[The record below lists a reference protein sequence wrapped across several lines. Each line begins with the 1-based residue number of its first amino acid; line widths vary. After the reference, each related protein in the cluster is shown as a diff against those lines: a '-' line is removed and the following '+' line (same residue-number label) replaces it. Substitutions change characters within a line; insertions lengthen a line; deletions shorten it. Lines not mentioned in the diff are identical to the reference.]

1 MILQE
6 LIDMITREA
15 QIPMCMIFTA
25 ILCPKW
31 KYSLKT
37 TALLITILNIIF
49 ITFNSLIYSYGKEDA
64 SVAALMII
72 IDSCLCLVAMF
83 FLSDVELTLFTY
95 IFLSSLSFTFGS
107 EAFSKT
113 LAYFCDVPLSAS
125 RVLIY
130 IEIIVLEVVVF
141 KPVFMKT
148 IKYLDKDWLTRSMI
162 PGAFITCFLINDL
175 MNVSRVYTNS
185 YMVPAL
191 LLSVMQGIIYLVTY
205 RSFRLYVSGSEY
217 AIMKIKQLMSNEN
230 MTKQIE
236 NIEALN
242 EEIHTIRHDLRHSIK
257 LVSTL
262 IANGKTEEA
271 QAALQVFDD
280 KLDQTVD
287 VTHISVYTGIFQFDA
302 LLSFYASICSR
313 NGIEFKV
320 ELSCFDAYADNFSS
334 IAVIFTNALDNAVE
348 AASKAKSDKPFIRI
362 RDISNGS
369 NVMIEFSNTC
379 TEEVVFDKKGMPVTE
394 RQGHGLGIPSIFNIA
409 ETVFGGGADCEL
421 EDNVFTLRIYF
432 ISNADEAEV

>member
-1 MILQE
+1 MPEI
-6 LIDMITREA
+6 IDMITREA
-15 QIPMCMIFTA
+15 QIPICMIFTA

-31 KYSLKT
+31 KYSKKT
-37 TALLITILNIIF
+37 TAFLITVLNIVF
-49 ITFNSLIYSYGKEDA
+49 ITFNSLLYSYGKADA
-64 SVAALMII
+64 SVAALLII
-72 IDSCLCLVAMF
+72 IDSCFCLVAMF
-83 FLSDVELTLFTY
+83 FLSDIELPLFTY
-95 IFLSSLSFTFGS
+95 IFLTSLSFTFGS
-107 EAFSKT
+107 EAFSKA

-130 IEIIVLEVVVF
+130 IEIAVLEIVVF

-148 IKYLDKDWLTRSMI
+148 IKYLEKDWLIRSMI
-162 PGAFITCFLINDL
+162 PGAFIVCFLINDL
-175 MNVSRVYTNS
+175 TNVENIYSNS

-191 LLSVMQGIIYLVTY
+191 LISIMLGIIYLVTY
-205 RSFRLYVSGSEY
+205 RSFRLYVSGSEF
-217 AIMKIKQLMSNEN
+217 AVMKIKQLMSNEN
-230 MTKQIE
+230 MKKQIE
-236 NIEALN
+236 NIESLN

-280 KLDQTVD
+280 RLDQTVD
-287 VTHISVYTGIFQFDA
+287 VTHVSVYTGIFQFDA
-302 LLSFYASICSR
+302 LLSYYASICSR

-320 ELSCFDAYADNFSS
+320 ELSCFDAYADNFSA

-348 AASKAKSDKPFIRI
+348 AAAKAKDANPFIRI

-379 TEEVVFDKKGMPVTE
+379 TDQVVFDKKGMPITE
-394 RQGHGLGIPSIFNIA
+394 RQGHGLGVPSIYNIA
-409 ETVFGGGADCEL
+409 ETVFGGGADCDL
-421 EDNVFTLRIYF
+421 CNNVFTLRIYF
-432 ISNADEAEV
+432 

>member
-1 MILQE
+1 
-6 LIDMITREA
+6 MITREA

-31 KYSLKT
+31 KYSKKT
-37 TALLITILNIIF
+37 TAFLITVLNIVF
-49 ITFNSLIYSYGKEDA
+49 ITFNSLLYSYGKADA
-64 SVAALMII
+64 SVAALLII
-72 IDSCLCLVAMF
+72 IDSCFCLVAMF
-83 FLSDVELTLFTY
+83 FLSDIELPLFTY

-107 EAFSKT
+107 EAFSKA

-130 IEIIVLEVVVF
+130 IEITVLEVIVF

-148 IKYLDKDWLTRSMI
+148 IKYLDRDWLIRSMI
-162 PGAFITCFLINDL
+162 PGAFIACFLINEL
-175 MNVSRVYTNS
+175 TNVEHIYSDS
-185 YMVPAL
+185 YMVPAML
-191 LLSVMQGIIYLVTY
+191 ISIMLGIIYIVTY
-205 RSFRLYVSGSEY
+205 RSFRLYVSGSEF
-217 AIMKIKQLMSNEN
+217 AVMKIKQLMSNEN
-230 MTKQIE
+230 MDKQI
-236 NIEALN
+236 NNMKTLN

-280 KLDQTVD
+280 RLDQTVD

-302 LLSFYASICSR
+302 LLSYYASMCSR
-313 NGIEFKV
+313 NGIDFKV
-320 ELSCFDAYADNFSS
+320 ELSCFDAYADNFSA

-348 AASKAKSDKPFIRI
+348 AASKAKDDSPFIRI

-379 TEEVVFDKKGMPVTE
+379 TEQVVFDKKGMPITE
-394 RQGHGLGIPSIFNIA
+394 RQGHGLGVPSIYNIA
-409 ETVFGGGADCEL
+409 ETVFGGGADCDL
-421 EDNVFTLRIYF
+421 SNNVFTLRIYF
-432 ISNADEAEV
+432 